1 MQVLKQI
8 LEEIESLGREHPY
21 KILGI
26 PDTYSHYNEAWQD
39 CVDRV
44 EGIIQRRMIET
55 EPNTVV
61 EWCPHCEKEIEICWD
76 VEKDGYQIFCPNC
89 GKAIML
95 CSMCDGGICDWTEK
109 GCKHKRYAT
118 TNDTGWIPVE
128 ERLPENAKH
137 KGALCPKYYVMTKYG
152 ETVGWYN
159 PDYESWFVL
168 LWFVTERFDEIDI
181 DLERGSIPKVARD
194 PYKSGFVKAWKN
206 TTLEVQKGEN
216 I

>member
-26 PDTYSHYNEAWQD
+26 PDTYSQYNEAWQD

-109 GCKHKRYAT
+109 GCKRMNSKWHLEICVQNAT
-118 TNDTGWIPVE
+118 RCGKTFT
-128 ERLPENAKH
+128 
-137 KGALCPKYYVMTKYG
+137 
-152 ETVGWYN
+152 
-159 PDYESWFVL
+159 
-168 LWFVTERFDEIDI
+168 
-181 DLERGSIPKVARD
+181 
-194 PYKSGFVKAWKN
+194 KSGFRNV
-206 TTLEVQKGEN
+206 L
-216 I
+216 IFSSFR